1 VYGDVHEE
9 LPYDMPRPKGKLV
22 RMTTYKDAN
31 LMHNCVTGRS
41 CTGILHFLNSTPID
55 WFAKRQTQ
63 VETATYGSEFVSA
76 RTATEQLIDLR
87 YTLRMLGVPLEPE
100 AYLFGDNQS
109 VVNSSTIPHSQLAK
123 RWNALSYHRVR
134 EAIAGGW
141 LVSKHLEGK
150 LNPSDF
156 LTKNLSAQDLNPF
169 IHLLM
174 KHIGDPYSFLFG
186 PPKKK
191 DGA

>member
-1 VYGDVHEE
+1 
-9 LPYDMPRPKGKLV
+9 
-22 RMTTYKDAN
+22 
-31 LMHNCVTGRS
+31 
-41 CTGILHFLNSTPID
+41 
-55 WFAKRQTQ
+55 
-63 VETATYGSEFVSA
+63 
-76 RTATEQLIDLR
+76 
-87 YTLRMLGVPLEPE
+87 MLGVPLERE

-109 VVNSSTIPHSQLAK
+109 VVNSSTVPHSQLAK

-141 LVSKHLEGK
+141 LVFKHLEGR

-174 KHIGDPYSFLFG
+174 SHVGDPFLFLFG
-186 PPKKK
+186 PSTKKK